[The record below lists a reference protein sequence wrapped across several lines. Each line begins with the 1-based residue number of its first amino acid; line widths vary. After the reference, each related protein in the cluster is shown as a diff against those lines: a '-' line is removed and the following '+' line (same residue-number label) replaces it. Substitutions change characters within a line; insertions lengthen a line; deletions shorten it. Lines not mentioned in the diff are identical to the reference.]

1 MVCNFREK
9 ILTSRLPKV
18 SKCEDNYFVLR
29 SDLFF
34 PSFIQVGWI
43 LGVLLWTQPFV
54 ISNRLDY

>member
-1 MVCNFREK
+1 MICNFCEK

-18 SKCEDNYFVLR
+18 SKREDYYFVLR

-34 PSFIQVGWI
+34 LSFIQVGWI

-54 ISNRLDY
+54 TSNRLDY